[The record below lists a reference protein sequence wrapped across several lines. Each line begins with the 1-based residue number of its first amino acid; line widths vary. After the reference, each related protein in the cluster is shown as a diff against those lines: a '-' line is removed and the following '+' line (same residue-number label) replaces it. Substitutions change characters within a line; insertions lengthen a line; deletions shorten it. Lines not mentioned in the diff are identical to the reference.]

1 MIGSRVKT
9 ALAVADPGFP
19 RLGGGTNSKG
29 WEPTYNLGNFTR
41 KLYKNEK
48 IELVGVG
55 QRHASLRPS
64 ISANDSVSVETYFIS
79 QKDVD
84 YTIIIN

>member
-1 MIGSRVKT
+1 M
-9 ALAVADPGFP
+9 ADPGFP
-19 RLGGGTNSKG
+19 TGAGGTNSKG
-29 WEPTYNLGNFTR
+29 WAPTYNLDNFTR

-48 IELVGVG
+48 IGLVAVG
-55 QRHASLRPS
+55 RGHASLRLS
-64 ISANDSVSVETYFIS
+64 KSANDSVSVETYFIS